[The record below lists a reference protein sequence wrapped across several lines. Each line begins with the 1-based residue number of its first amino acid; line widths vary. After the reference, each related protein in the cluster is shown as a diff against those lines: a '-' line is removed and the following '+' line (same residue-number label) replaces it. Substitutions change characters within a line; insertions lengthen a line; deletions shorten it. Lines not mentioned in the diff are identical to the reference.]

1 METQQK
7 QQDTTPPRTKK
18 VYREE
23 ENHEI
28 DYNTGQIN
36 KTTKTITSRVPQEPP
51 YVKLY
56 LDDIAVLHNLPKGS
70 SSLLHELLR
79 QVNYEGLIN
88 LNSSVK
94 TKIANAL
101 NFKNKQSVD
110 NGLNK
115 LCKEGLLRSADRGV
129 YEVNPHLFGKGDW
142 ATIFLRRQNFS
153 FSVYYDEAGN
163 RKIVTDFDK
172 EKSLRNHAVI
182 ADADTGE
189 VRRLTEDEIT
199 EELSEGH

>member
-1 METQQK
+1 METQQN
-7 QQDTTPPRTKK
+7 QQHIAPPRTKK

-36 KTTKTITSRVPQEPP
+36 KTTKTVTSRVPQEPP

-110 NGLNK
+110 NGLGK
-115 LCKEGLLRSADRGV
+115 LCKEGLLRSVDRGV

-153 FSVYYDEAGN
+153 FSVYYDENGN
-163 RKIVTDFDK
+163 RQIVTDFDK
-172 EKSLRNHAVI
+172 AENLRNHAVI
-182 ADADTGE
+182 ADADSGE

-199 EELSEGH
+199 AELQGE

>member
-1 METQQK
+1 MEKQQK
-7 QQDTTPPRTKK
+7 QQVTTPPRTKK

-36 KTTKTITSRVPQEPP
+36 KTTKTVTSRVPQEPP
-51 YVKLY
+51 YIKLY

-101 NFKNKQSVD
+101 NYKNKQSVD
-110 NGLNK
+110 NGLGK
-115 LCKEGLLRSADRGV
+115 LCKEGLLRSIDRGV
-129 YEVNPHLFGKGDW
+129 YEVNPYLFGKGDW
-142 ATIFLRRQNFS
+142 ASIFLRRENFS
-153 FSVYYDEAGN
+153 FSVYYDENGN
-163 RKIVTDFDK
+163 RKIVTDFEK
-172 EKSLRNHAVI
+172 EKNLKNHTII

-189 VRRLTEDEIT
+189 VRRPTEDEIA
-199 EELSEGH
+199 EELQGE